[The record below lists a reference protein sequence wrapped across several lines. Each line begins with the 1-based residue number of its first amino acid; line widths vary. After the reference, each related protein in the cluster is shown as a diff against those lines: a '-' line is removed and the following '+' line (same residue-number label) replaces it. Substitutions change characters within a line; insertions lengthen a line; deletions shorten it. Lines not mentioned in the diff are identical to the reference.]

1 MDVFLVPLTAD
12 RYELYC
18 EEPDEPHDPHPETP
32 RGFFRRL
39 SPRAFFRRLKHRF
52 SVMLAEAEH
61 ERHHGR
67 AERERKGW
75 LARVRARTMRWVAE
89 AVAEQRLLWHLRRQS
104 SATFF
109 FPDDIAEAVA
119 VEHLRRQLGRDFDK
133 HRFWLIV
140 NSLGFVASGVFFFVP
155 GPNIVAY
162 YFAFRI
168 VGHFFSLR
176 GAKHGLAVVSW
187 MNEPSAPL
195 AALRGAI
202 VLEPVAREQRL
213 QEIAAQLR
221 LDHLTRFVERTAGA
235 S

>member
-18 EEPDEPHDPHPETP
+18 EEPDEPHDPHAETP
-32 RGFFRRL
+32 RGFFH
-39 SPRAFFRRLKHRF
+39 RLKHRF

-67 AERERKGW
+67 AEREHNGW
-75 LARVRARTMRWVAE
+75 LGRVRARTMRWVAE
-89 AVAEQRLLWHLRRQS
+89 AVAEQRLLWHLRRQT

-109 FPDDIAEAVA
+109 FPDDIAEEAAVQY
-119 VEHLRRQLGRDFDK
+119 LRRQLGRDFDK

-140 NSLGFVASGVFFFVP
+140 DSLGFVASGVLFFVP
-155 GPNIVAY
+155 GPNLVAY
-162 YFAFRI
+162 YFAFRT
-168 VGHFFSLR
+168 VGHYFSLR

-195 AALRGAI
+195 AALRGAS
-202 VLEPVAREQRL
+202 VLEPEAREQRL

-221 LDHLTRFVERTAGA
+221 LDHLARFVERTAGA